1 MYDMQKIIDCID
13 EGIKRGKENARLSSE
28 HLSNEIQDI
37 VGGEMN
43 ININTFRTPSK
54 EAKRVVRFCAILL
67 IVIFILL
74 MMLLYEA
81 GPMLALLP
89 AVTGIHGS
97 YTKSKSD
104 AIKLLMNLETELDK
118 SFPCDDIDIAMTA
131 IRRAR
136 GLITCNNIPDA
147 IQILILAQ
155 DRLSDAQIKTRINIQ
170 DAIEMLQKSLGEK

>member
-13 EGIKRGKENARLSSE
+13 EGIKRGKESARLSSE

-43 ININTFRTPSK
+43 INTFRTPSD
-54 EAKRVVRFCAILL
+54 EAKKIVRFCAILF
-67 IVIFILL
+67 IIIFILL
-74 MMLLYEA
+74 LMLLFEA

-89 AVTGIHGS
+89 VTTGIHGS

-104 AIKLLMNLETELDK
+104 AIKLLMNLETELDE
-118 SFPCDDIDIAMTA
+118 SFPCDDIDIAITA

-136 GLITCNNIPDA
+136 GLTTCNNIPDA
-147 IQILILAQ
+147 IQILVLAQ
-155 DRLSDAQIKTRINIQ
+155 DRLLDAQIVTSINIQ